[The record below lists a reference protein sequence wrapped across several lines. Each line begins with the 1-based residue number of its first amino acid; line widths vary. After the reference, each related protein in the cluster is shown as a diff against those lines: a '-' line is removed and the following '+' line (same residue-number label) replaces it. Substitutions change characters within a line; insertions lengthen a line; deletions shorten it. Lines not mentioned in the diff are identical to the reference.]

1 MSRAAELL
9 ADLALRGIS
18 VVVEGARLRVG
29 PRSALDRAL
38 IERILE
44 CKHELIAAYGG
55 PPSEDELAERRKPP
69 LGKARLLDRRLVRG
83 GQRLGALPTPQP
95 PIALR
100 PPCHLPVE
108 RWLLWTLAAAPGLT
122 RTALQ
127 SQVERAITALLERG
141 EVRCRGDGSLT
152 LNSQ

>member
-44 CKHELIAAYGG
+44 CKHELIAACGG
-55 PPSEDELAERRKPP
+55 PPSEDELAERVRPA
-69 LGKARLLDRRLVRG
+69 LGRAGPLDRRLARS
-83 GQRLGALPTPQP
+83 GQQVAPLPTPQP
-95 PIALR
+95 RIASR
-100 PPCHLPVE
+100 PAGQPPVE

-122 RTALQ
+122 RAALQ
-127 SQVERAITALLERG
+127 SQVERAIIALLERG

>member
-44 CKHELIAAYGG
+44 CKHELITACGG
-55 PPSEDELAERRKPP
+55 PRSEVDLAPRMRPP
-69 LGKARLLDRRLVRG
+69 LGKARPLDRRLVHE
-83 GQRLGALPTPQP
+83 GQRLGPLPTPQP
-95 PIALR
+95 PIAPR
-100 PPCHLPVE
+100 PPGHPPVE

-122 RTALQ
+122 RAALQ
-127 SQVERAITALLERG
+127 SQVERAIIALLERG
-141 EVRCRGDGSLT
+141 EVSCRGDGSLT

>member
-9 ADLALRGIS
+9 ADLTRRGIS
-18 VVVEGARLRVG
+18 VVVEGARLRVA

-44 CKHELIAAYGG
+44 CKHELFAARGG
-55 PPSEDELAERRKPP
+55 PP
-69 LGKARLLDRRLVRG
+69 
-83 GQRLGALPTPQP
+83 GAP
-95 PIALR
+95 
-100 PPCHLPVE
+100 PVE

-122 RTALQ
+122 RAALQ
-127 SQVERAITALLERG
+127 SQVERALAALLERG
-141 EVRCRGDGSLT
+141 EVRCRDGRLT